1 VRWGYSV
8 DMTVEQLNAHYSS
21 HADYVAKVKKVAEQ
35 NLRDGYI
42 TAYDEAATVK
52 AAEESRVGRENVK
65 SASAN

>member
-1 VRWGYSV
+1 V